1 MAKISILIPAYNAE
15 KYFEECMESVL
26 NQTSCVNIE
35 IVIVNN
41 ASTDHTKELIDKYT
55 SKVSFI
61 KPVHLESNVGL
72 FMSRHIAINTA
83 SGDYCV
89 FLDSDDLLAPNAVE
103 TIHKDI
109 EEKNSPDV
117 ILYRHTVFGDVKKS
131 EISVNLLGC
140 DCCILCN
147 DIERN
152 KIIYTFCA
160 TDSINN
166 IWIKAVKRKKA
177 LEFSNYEDYSQIKYG
192 EDKLNSIF
200 YLKNSSIAY
209 EPAPLYFYRQ
219 RGDSISKTFQLDRF
233 FQIQLSNKVLFSE
246 LVNNSNF
253 SKIQI
258 EDIVRYKKNSN
269 MHLLALCCSKN
280 ELKSAQNIKYLN
292 NISDDL
298 YRSGIFKNVKSG
310 VLWDA
315 VYNAFIRK
323 NYNFIIALNKM
334 LSIYSK
340 IKYLLS
346 GAKQNDK

>member
-1 MAKISILIPAYNAE
+1 MAKISILISAYNAE
-15 KYFEECMESVL
+15 EYFEECMESVL

-41 ASTDHTKELIDKYT
+41 ASTDHTKELVDKYA
-55 SKVSFI
+55 SEVSFI
-61 KPVHLESNVGL
+61 KPIHLESNVGL

-103 TIHKDI
+103 TIYKDI
-109 EEKNSPDV
+109 EENNSPDV
-117 ILYRHTVFGDVKKS
+117 ILYRYTVFGDVKKRQ
-131 EISVNLLGC
+131 ISVNLLGC
-140 DCCILCN
+140 NRCVLCN

-152 KIIYTFCA
+152 KILYTFCA

-177 LEFSNYEDYSQIKYG
+177 LEFSNYENYSQIKYA

-200 YLKNSSIAY
+200 FLKNSSIAY

-233 FQIQLSNKVLFSE
+233 FQNQILNKVLFSE

-258 EDIVRYKKNSN
+258 KDIVRYNKNTN
-269 MHLLALCCSKN
+269 MHLLALCCSKKQF
-280 ELKSAQNIKYLN
+280 KSAQNIKKLN
-292 NISDDL
+292 SISDDL
-298 YRSGIFKNVKSG
+298 YRSGIFKNVKCG
-310 VLWDA
+310 ILWDK
-315 VYNAFIRK
+315 VHNAFISK

-340 IKYLLS
+340 IKYRLS
-346 GAKQNDK
+346 GAKHNDK